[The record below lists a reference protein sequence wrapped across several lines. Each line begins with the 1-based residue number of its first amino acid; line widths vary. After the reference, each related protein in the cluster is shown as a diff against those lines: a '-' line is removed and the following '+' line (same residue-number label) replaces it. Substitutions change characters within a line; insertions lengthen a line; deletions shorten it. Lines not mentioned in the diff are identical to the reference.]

1 MKTKKNKLSN
11 FFKVWAMLFGISIFL
26 WNCQNED
33 EENINTS
40 ILTDTN
46 NKYQTISSSE
56 ADNFIKK
63 TSSLRKILIMLLNP
77 ILL

>member
-11 FFKVWAMLFGISIFL
+11 FFKVWSMLFGISIFL

-63 TSSLRKILIMLLNP
+63 N
-77 ILL
+77 